1 MIVIEQ
7 DQQKSKILLNNPNDH
22 LILNNTITT
31 AIHNHL
37 HSEIHMIYKGEAKFV
52 IDGVEHIVSE
62 NHAILIP
69 PYLYHTVETKSFPLE
84 RICFHAECTAE
95 NVVVKSIP
103 AGLIPEIAAKVQND
117 EDISAIYNYLFFVL
131 SELTAQN
138 IFKLSPVKDYTLQ
151 IREFFSLNYHRN
163 IQLSDLAEELFLSTM
178 QTQRVVKKYT
188 GKTFGENLLQQRM
201 TVAENLMQTTEMSL
215 SEIAEYVGYHSYCG
229 FWKAYKKYQSAEK

>member
-37 HSEIHMIYKGEAKFV
+37 HSEIHMIHKGEAKFV
-52 IDGVEHIVSE
+52 IDGVEYIVSA
-62 NHAILIP
+62 NSAILIP
-69 PYLYHTVETKSFPLE
+69 PYLYHTVEAKESPLE

-95 NVVVKSIP
+95 HVAVKPIP
-103 AGLIPEIAAKVQND
+103 AGLISKIAASIQNN
-117 EDISAIYNYLFFVL
+117 EDISSIYNHLFFVL
-131 SELTAQN
+131 SELTSRN
-138 IFKLSPVKDYTLQ
+138 IFKLSPVKDYTLL
-151 IREFFSLNYHRN
+151 IREFFSLNYHKN
-163 IQLSDLAEELFLSTM
+163 IQLSDLAEALFLSAM

-201 TVAENLMQTTEMSL
+201 TVAENLMQTTEMTL
-215 SEIAEYVGYHSYCG
+215 AEIAEYVGYHSYCG
-229 FWKAYKKYQSAEK
+229 FWKAYKKYQAAEK